1 MALADRSFA
10 RRRLLTTA
18 AALGGAALLGGTAH
32 AAESPEKGPQEDPQ
46 KGSQKNWPDRFPLPN
61 GFQPEGIAIGS
72 APFAYFGSLANGDI
86 YRASLATGRGSL
98 ISKGPGAGHPS
109 VGLKIDRHG
118 RLFVSGGAGGDLR
131 TVDVRTGEIEKSY
144 AVGGTFVNDVIL
156 TPGAAWF
163 TDSFAPQLYR
173 LALDRH
179 GRPGPVRTVPLG
191 GDWQQG
197 TDFTANGIERTP
209 DGSALL
215 VVNAFADGGTL
226 MRVDPRTG
234 IAAAVDLGGAKIP
247 NGDGLLLLGRT
258 LYVVQQ
264 QQNAIDVFRLN
275 SAGTKGTVITRITD
289 PRFRIPTT
297 AAAWGDRL
305 YLPNARFDVEPTPDT
320 EYDAVAVRQV

>member
-10 RRRLLTTA
+10 RRRLLAATA
-18 AALGGAALLGGTAH
+18 AVGGATLLGGTAH
-32 AAESPEKGPQEDPQ
+32 AAGTWGKA
-46 KGSQKNWPDRFPLPN
+46 WPDRFPLPA

-72 APFAYFGSLANGDI
+72 APYAYFGSLADGSV
-86 YRASLATGRGSL
+86 YRASLATGRGSV
-98 ISKGPGAGHPS
+98 ISQGPGAGHPS
-109 VGLKIDRHG
+109 VGLKIDGHG

-131 TVDVRTGEIEKSY
+131 TVDVRTGRIEKTY
-144 AVGGTFVNDVIL
+144 TVGGSFVNDVIL
-156 TPGAAWF
+156 TPRAAWF
-163 TDSFAPQLYR
+163 TDSFAPRLYR

-179 GRPGPVRTVPLG
+179 GRPGAVTTVPLG

-197 TDFTANGIERTP
+197 PDFTANGIERTP

-215 VVNAFADGGTL
+215 VVNVFVGGGTL
-226 MRVDPRTG
+226 MRVEPATG
-234 IAAAVDLGGAKIP
+234 AASAVDLGGALLP
-247 NGDGLLLLGRT
+247 NGDGLLLLGRI

-275 SAGTKGTVITRITD
+275 AAGTRGRAITRITD

-320 EYDAVAVRQV
+320 EYDAVAVPQV

>member
-18 AALGGAALLGGTAH
+18 AAVGGATLLGGTAH
-32 AAESPEKGPQEDPQ
+32 AAERREKA
-46 KGSQKNWPDRFPLPN
+46 WPDRFPLPV

-72 APFAYFGSLANGDI
+72 APYAYFGSLADGSL
-86 YRASLATGRGSL
+86 YRASLATGRGSV
-98 ISKGPGAGHPS
+98 ISRGPGAGHPS
-109 VGLKIDRHG
+109 VGLKIDGHG

-131 TVDVRTGEIEKSY
+131 TVDSRTGRIERTY
-144 AVGGTFVNDVIL
+144 AVGGSFVNDVIL
-156 TPGAAWF
+156 TPRAAWF
-163 TDSFAPQLYR
+163 TDSFAPRLYR
-173 LALDRH
+173 LALDGH
-179 GRPGPVRTVPLG
+179 GRPGAVTTVPLS

-197 TDFTANGIERTP
+197 PDFTANGIERTP
-209 DGSALL
+209 DGGALL
-215 VVNAFADGGTL
+215 VVNVFVGGGTL
-226 MRVDPRTG
+226 MRVDPATG
-234 IAAAVDLGGAKIP
+234 AASAVDLGGALLP

-275 SAGTKGTVITRITD
+275 AAGTKGRALTRIID
-289 PRFRIPTT
+289 ARFRIPTT

-320 EYDAVAVRQV
+320 DYDAVAVSQV